1 MPIHRRQASSPISCR
16 QLLWMVAGLC
26 LWGQC
31 PLHAQDQAPLS
42 PKELQFFEAKVRPL
56 LIKHCYGC
64 HSTEDGGRIRGG
76 LVLDS
81 REGWKV
87 GGISGPAILPG
98 DPGGSLLIE
107 AIRGEDPDFLMPP
120 NRRLDEGEIA
130 IFEEWIRLGAP
141 DPRIIRPSDMHADG
155 RHIMP
160 GGGVPKEAGAEH
172 WAFQPLA
179 PQPIVVSEDSR
190 WGSGAIDAFI
200 LARLEAEGL
209 KPSGAASK
217 ATLIRR
223 LSFDLRGYQP
233 TPEEIDEF
241 TSDRSSE
248 AYSSLVDRFLT
259 SEAFGERWGRHW
271 LDVARF
277 AESSGKEQ
285 DVPYPHAWRYR
296 NWVIDAFNRDVPYDD
311 FIRMQIAGDL
321 LDGRTRQEVNQN
333 LVATGYLAIGPKS
346 HRERQRQQFEL
357 DVADEQMDAITQG
370 MLGLTVACA
379 RCHDHKYDPISQQ
392 DYYQL
397 AGVLLSSE
405 TLFGGTGNVR
415 GMQSDLLNLSSMD
428 DSMPHGIDIP
438 VGLYQRLDEQRGR
451 LVAEISKLESQA
463 GARGNT
469 QGDLRQKLRTNRL
482 RLAPIEDV
490 LSRFNADGSPSTSN
504 KVAMGIREDDSPID
518 ARLLVRGELENPADV
533 VPRGI
538 PPIAHLEE
546 PILVR
551 EGSGRLEFAEWIA
564 SPENPLTPR
573 VMANRVWL
581 HLFGRGIVASTENF
595 GLQGTPPTHPEL
607 LDHLSSRFIEND
619 WSVKKLIREIV
630 LSSAYQMS
638 SDDTGRGMQVDPENT
653 LYWRMTP
660 SRLEGEAIRD
670 AILVASG
677 GIDKESQLGSPV
689 SWLAGRTIDPSLI
702 DTAVDSKKRSVY
714 LPQMRSASSVIL
726 QTFDGPEPSFVTGDR
741 DETNVPSQALLMLN
755 SAWVT
760 RQSDEMAAM
769 LLSLDVNNRERQ
781 DIAFL
786 RTLGRKPTAAEKV
799 AIRRFFTDFGA
810 LLRDGKATPSLQTLN
825 QKARTERRIAER
837 RGLDPMAPSLLVHP
851 DITQEERMQL
861 LAWSSFCQSL
871 FASAEFRYLN

>member
-1 MPIHRRQASSPISCR
+1 MSIRPRNDHSCASR
-16 QLLWMVAGLC
+16 LAGLAV
-26 LWGQC
+26 LFGVSLGPAALLNGQGQVE
-31 PLHAQDQAPLS
+31 LAP
-42 PKELQFFEAKVRPL
+42 KDVQFFESKVRPL
-56 LIKHCYGC
+56 LIKHCYRC
-64 HSTEDGGRIRGG
+64 HSSEDGNRIRGG

-81 REGWKV
+81 LEGWKM
-87 GGISGPAILPG
+87 GGISGPAVLPG
-98 DPGGSLLIE
+98 DVEGSLLIE
-107 AIRGEDPDFLMPP
+107 AIRGTDPDFLMPP
-120 NRRLDEGEIA
+120 NQRLDDGDIA
-130 IFEEWIRLGAP
+130 VFEEWIRRGAP
-141 DPRIIRPSDMHADG
+141 DPRVFIPTNPEGDGARII
-155 RHIMP
+155 P
-160 GGGVPKEAGAEH
+160 GGGVPKEAGLDH
-172 WAFQPLA
+172 WAFQP
-179 PQPIVVSEDSR
+179 IVSQSVPEVEDDR
-190 WGSGAIDAFI
+190 WASGDIDSFI
-200 LARLEAEGL
+200 LSRLEAKGL
-209 KPSGAASK
+209 KPSPAATK

-233 TPEEIDEF
+233 TPDEIRDF
-241 TSDRSSE
+241 VSDRSPE
-248 AYSSLVDRFLT
+248 AYPALVDRFLA
-259 SEAFGERWGRHW
+259 SDAFGERWGRHW

-296 NWVIDAFNRDVPYDD
+296 NWVIDAFNRDIPYDD

-321 LDGRTRQEVNQN
+321 LEGRSREQVNQN
-333 LVATGYLAIGPKS
+333 LLATGYLAIGPKS
-346 HRERQRQQFEL
+346 HRERQRKQFEL
-357 DVADEQMDAITQG
+357 DVADEQIDAITQG

-397 AGVLLSSE
+397 AGVLLSSD
-405 TLFGGTGNVR
+405 TLFGGGGNAR

-438 VGLYQRLDEQRGR
+438 LGLYKRLDQQREKLTR
-451 LVAEISKLESQA
+451 EIAQLESQS
-463 GARGNT
+463 GGRGNT
-469 QGDLRQKLRTNRL
+469 PGDVRQKLRNNRT
-482 RLAPIEDV
+482 RLAPVEEV
-490 LSRFNADGSPSTSN
+490 LSRFNPDGTPNPAN
-504 KVAMGIREDDSPID
+504 KVAMGIREDETPID
-518 ARLLVRGELENPADV
+518 ARLLVRGELDNPSNV

-564 SPENPLTPR
+564 SPENPLTAR
-573 VMANRVWL
+573 VMANRIWL
-581 HLFGRGIVASTENF
+581 HLFGRAIVATTENF
-595 GLQGTPPTHPEL
+595 GLEGIPPTHPEL
-607 LDHLSSRFIEND
+607 LDHLSNNFISHG

-638 SDDTGRGMQVDPENT
+638 SDDTPRGMNVDPENT

-660 SRLEGEAIRD
+660 ARLEGEAIRD

-677 GIDKESQLGSPV
+677 SMDTAVQHGSPV
-689 SWLAGRTIDPSLI
+689 SWLAGRTIDPSV
-702 DTAVDSKKRSVY
+702 VDSTAISTKRSVY

-755 SAWVT
+755 SEWVM

-769 LLSLDVNNRERQ
+769 LLSLDVSNRERQ
-781 DIAFL
+781 DVAFL
-786 RTLGRKPTAAEKV
+786 RTLGRKPSSAEKV
-799 AIRRFFTDFGA
+799 AIRRFFADFGSM
-810 LLRDGKATPSLQTLN
+810 LTEGEATESLQKLMN
-825 QKARTERRIAER
+825 KARGERRIAQR
-837 RGLDPMAPSLLVHP
+837 RGLDPMPPSVLIHP
-851 DITQEERMQL
+851 DLTQQERLTL